1 MIFYSLDKKN
11 KSKSIFHEK
20 RKYIM
25 KALSSISSM
34 VFHNLGGGKYD
45 FKESIHDIDFRYI

>member
-1 MIFYSLDKKN
+1 MIVYSLDKKN
-11 KSKSIFHEK
+11 KSKFICHEN

-25 KALSSISSM
+25 KAISSISFM
-34 VFHNLGGGKYD
+34 VFHNLGGGKCD

>member
-1 MIFYSLDKKN
+1 
-11 KSKSIFHEK
+11 
-20 RKYIM
+20 M